1 MTNKLTKAGS
11 SPSTHDDGVA
21 DASIASPKQADALPG
36 WTRRLFLAAC
46 AALGTGPAWA
56 APRRPPPETPRSGN
70 VDVIIIGAGAA
81 GIAAGR
87 RLAASGRR
95 FVLLEA
101 ANEIGG
107 RCITDT

>member
-1 MTNKLTKAGS
+1 MTNKLTKAIDPHCS

-36 WTRRLFLAAC
+36 WTRRWFLAAC
-46 AALGTGPAWA
+46 AAFGTGPAWA

-87 RLAASGRR
+87 RPSGSRR
-95 FVLLEA
+95 GFFPLRA
-101 ANEIGG
+101 
-107 RCITDT
+107 